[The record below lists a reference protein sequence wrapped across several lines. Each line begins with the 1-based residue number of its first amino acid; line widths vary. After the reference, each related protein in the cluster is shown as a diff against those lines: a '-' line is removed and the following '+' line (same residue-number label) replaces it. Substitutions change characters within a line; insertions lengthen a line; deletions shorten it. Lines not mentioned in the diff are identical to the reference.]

1 LLPDLYNRD
10 DKKMNWRTIEYFKGC
25 LLGGAIGDAMG
36 APIEFMSMDRI
47 RATFGHQGLTSYSEA
62 YGRLGAFTDDT
73 QMTLFTAEGLILSKV
88 RQEYQG
94 NDGMV
99 SSVYHALL
107 RWLYTQEMD
116 LHGNLIKNHGTCS
129 IVDGVL
135 IGYKELFSS
144 RAPGNSC
151 LSALESGKMGTM
163 DNPINNSKG
172 CGGVMRIAPVGLA
185 CKDTQKAFQIGCE
198 CAAITHGHP
207 TGYLVAGTLAALIS
221 MIISG
226 DSLKDAI
233 DESTRILKTKKNSK
247 ETLAAIDKAVEMVN
261 KSTPGPGVI
270 EDIGAGWVAEEAL
283 VISIYCALVA
293 GDDFKKGVLLSVNHS
308 GDSDSTGSIT
318 GNILG
323 ALYGVDIIPENWL
336 IDLELHDFIG
346 EIAGD
351 LFDQFG

>member
-1 LLPDLYNRD
+1 MTN
-10 DKKMNWRTIEYFKGC
+10 KRTIEHFKAC
-25 LLGGAIGDAMG
+25 IIGGAIGDAMG
-36 APIEFMSMDRI
+36 APIEFMSIDQI
-47 RATFGHQGLTSYSEA
+47 RSNFGYYGLTDYSEA

-94 NDGMV
+94 TEGMI

-107 RWLYTQEMD
+107 RWLYTQEIN
-116 LHGNLIKNHGTCS
+116 LRGSLIKSHGTCS

-135 IGYKELFSS
+135 TGYKELFSK
-144 RAPGNSC
+144 RTPGNSC
-151 LSALESGKMGTM
+151 LSALKSGKMGTI

-185 CKDTQKAFQIGCE
+185 CKDPEEAFQIGCQ

-207 TGYLVAGTLAALIS
+207 TGYLAAGVLSALIS
-221 MIISG
+221 LIIAG
-226 DSLKDAI
+226 NALTDAI
-233 DESTRILKTKKNSK
+233 EDSILILKTDKNHK
-247 ETLAAIDKAVEMVN
+247 ETLRAIDNALNMVG
-261 KSTPGPGVI
+261 KHIPDSEEI
-270 EDIGAGWVAEEAL
+270 ESIGAGWIAEEAL
-283 VISIYCALVA
+283 AISIYCAIVA

-323 ALYGVDIIPENWL
+323 ALHGLDVIPASWVKDIELGDL
-336 IDLELHDFIG
+336 IK
-346 EIAGD
+346 EISGD
-351 LFDQFG
+351 LFNQFG